1 MAIANETLVAPAM
14 PIAPDHERDPD
25 EDAPLE
31 GEITIPLA
39 RQRVRVFIWEGPVRV
54 THWVTFGTVMILTV
68 TGAYIASPFLW
79 GPDERT
85 MAIVRFIHM
94 VAAFLF
100 VASGLVRTY
109 WLFAG
114 NRFARWSAFIPR
126 SRRTGREM
134 VRQTGW
140 YLFLRKGAPAV
151 LGHNALAAGTYLIV
165 FFLFLV
171 QTVTGFALAGAH
183 GTEPWATLF
192 GWFPGIV
199 GIQTTRLIHHLLMW
213 AILAFMIHHVYSA
226 LLVDHWER
234 NGLLGSI
241 FTGSKFVTR
250 AEIQRARDGGY
261 EVQGIA
267 E

>member
-1 MAIANETLVAPAM
+1 MAIANEALVPPAAPAKG
-14 PIAPDHERDPD
+14 RDEGHHP
-25 EDAPLE
+25 PLE
-31 GEITIPLA
+31 GEVTIPLA
-39 RQRVRVFIWEGPVRV
+39 RQRVRVYVWQVPVRM
-54 THWVTFGTVMILTV
+54 THWLTFGTVMVLTV
-68 TGAYIASPFLW
+68 TGGYIASPFLF
-79 GPDERT
+79 GTDERT
-85 MAIVRFIHM
+85 MAAVRFVHL

-100 VASGLVRTY
+100 VASGILRTY

-114 NRFARWSAFIPR
+114 NRFSRWTAFIPTSKR
-126 SRRTGREM
+126 HAREM

-140 YLFLRKGAPAV
+140 YAFVRSDPPAV
-151 LGHNALAAGTYLIV
+151 LGHNALAAGTYFVV
-165 FFLFLV
+165 FFLFLI
-171 QTVTGFALAGAH
+171 QTITGFALAGAH

-213 AILAFMIHHVYSA
+213 AILAFMVHHVYSA

-234 NGLLGSI
+234 NGLMSSI
-241 FTGSKFVTR
+241 FAGSKFVTR
-250 AEIQRARDGGY
+250 AEIQAARDGGH